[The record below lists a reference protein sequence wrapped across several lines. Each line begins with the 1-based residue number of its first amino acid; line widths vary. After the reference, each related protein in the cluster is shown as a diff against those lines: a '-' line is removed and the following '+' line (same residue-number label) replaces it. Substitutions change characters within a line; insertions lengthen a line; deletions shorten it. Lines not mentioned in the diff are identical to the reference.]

1 MGIQAMWN
9 SLNTNVKLILQLN
22 KYYYEG
28 TKNCQ
33 IVEDCN
39 CVGPMLDLYLPK
51 LARLI
56 KQNVRTL

>member
-1 MGIQAMWN
+1 MDIQAMWN

-33 IVEDCN
+33 KVEDCN
-39 CVGPMLDLYLPK
+39 CVGPMLDLY
-51 LARLI
+51 
-56 KQNVRTL
+56 QN